1 MVGTGSYIW
10 PAPVAAHPRE
20 AKEIV
25 RFSQYDL
32 QMSPIVSSAKRV
44 PAAQETSV
52 ADRFADVHFALQH
65 ERSPDLQDVE
75 IVALDPFLRALLFT
89 DGTVSRALEAQT
101 LSRVTVEPVE
111 QVTVAAPQPAARYLA
126 VGEGEQC
133 IRRRVTMHIAERH
146 LAVWAES
153 YILPE
158 RLPAPFVTTLDGT
171 SQGIGGSLQQM
182 RLEGWRELLRFGL
195 GAPPRWA
202 DAGMSLSTLTRIYRI
217 ITQGQPA
224 LLISEHFALEMRS
237 GRYHLVGGSD
247 PASVSP

>member
-1 MVGTGSYIW
+1 
-10 PAPVAAHPRE
+10 
-20 AKEIV
+20 
-25 RFSQYDL
+25 
-32 QMSPIVSSAKRV
+32 MSLTESSAKRASAV
-44 PAAQETSV
+44 GETAV

-65 ERSPDLQDVE
+65 EKSPDLQDIE
-75 IVALDPFLRALLFT
+75 IVALDPFLRGLLFT

-101 LSRVTVEPVE
+101 LSRVTVAPVE
-111 QVTVAAPQPAARYLA
+111 QVTAPVPQPAARYLG

-133 IRRRVTMHIAERH
+133 IRRRVTMHIADEH

-153 YILPE
+153 YIVPE
-158 RLPAPFVTTLDGT
+158 RLPAPFVSTLDGT

-182 RLEGWRELLRFGL
+182 KLESWRELLRFGL
-195 GAPPRWA
+195 GAPPVWA

-237 GRYHLVGGSD
+237 GRYHLVGGSERA
-247 PASVSP
+247 AS